1 MRDSRRP
8 LADKVEVGAPRLA
21 AFVARILGL
30 LPERIRRKAL
40 QGAFDRARDAFN
52 RGDLEVVFALFAPDV
67 EYEPPPP
74 LHDGAALRGREA
86 VFAFWRAVLSRY
98 DENSIVNLSV
108 DEASPTR
115 FVRHAR
121 LHHHSSVTG
130 ETLDY
135 SIVQTTE
142 LNRGR
147 VTRQV
152 NILVP
157 PEPSTG

>member
-1 MRDSRRP
+1 MRDTRRP
-8 LADKVEVGAPRLA
+8 LADKVEVGAPHLA
-21 AFVARILGL
+21 AFVARIIGR

-67 EYEPPPP
+67 EYGPPPP
-74 LHDGAALRGREA
+74 LHEGAVLRGREA

-98 DENSIVNLSV
+98 DENSIVNMSV
-108 DEASPTR
+108 DEASPER
-115 FVRHAR
+115 FVRLAR
-121 LHHHSSVTG
+121 LHHHSNVTG

-142 LNRGR
+142 LNRGQ

-152 NILVP
+152 NTLVS

>member
-1 MRDSRRP
+1 
-8 LADKVEVGAPRLA
+8 
-21 AFVARILGL
+21 
-30 LPERIRRKAL
+30 
-40 QGAFDRARDAFN
+40 
-52 RGDLEVVFALFAPDV
+52 
-67 EYEPPPP
+67 
-74 LHDGAALRGREA
+74 

-98 DENSIVNLSV
+98 DENSIVNVSV
-108 DEASPTR
+108 DEASPER

-142 LNRGR
+142 LTRGQ

-152 NILVP
+152 NTLLA
-157 PEPSTG
+157 PEHATG